1 MSINDRFTLT
11 PSDQQ
16 LAINQHF
23 IPIIH
28 ALSRF
33 EDVQTTRE
41 QTKAI
46 VNGDPTMN
54 VSPEDQAIVLRLKRG
69 LTYIIEHDGPYQL
82 QTSLAI
88 NDIVAQDEAL
98 DWGTLRT
105 GQIQIGGVD
114 FVPPIP
120 VQATVEAQITRI
132 LASHTSLTYRALLLM
147 FNIMR
152 AQLFWDG
159 NKRTAFLTANYLM
172 SHAGVGLVYV
182 TENQLTTFHQLLSA
196 YYEAGAGSALTKLI
210 QWTAENCIHG
220 PSTLK
225 S

>member
-1 MSINDRFTLT
+1 M
-11 PSDQQ
+11 
-16 LAINQHF
+16 
-23 IPIIH
+23 
-28 ALSRF
+28 
-33 EDVQTTRE
+33 
-41 QTKAI
+41 
-46 VNGDPTMN
+46 
-54 VSPEDQAIVLRLKRG
+54 
-69 LTYIIEHDGPYQL
+69 
-82 QTSLAI
+82 
-88 NDIVAQDEAL
+88 
-98 DWGTLRT
+98 
-105 GQIQIGGVD
+105 
-114 FVPPIP
+114 VPPIP

-159 NKRTAFLTANYLM
+159 NKRTAVLTANYLM
-172 SHAGVGLVYV
+172 SRAGVGLVYI
-182 TENQLTTFHQLLSA
+182 TENQLATFHQLLSA